1 MDAALQAAIDKA
13 MQEPDWDEGD
23 EDAEY
28 DEDEEY
34 DAEAEEI
41 AKRLGDQL
49 WADIAKAQAEVS
61 AGSTVNTSTTN
72 NVSMYQPPNTT
83 GPQAPLQTGF
93 SLSSPMPSS
102 EHTNSPDDV
111 KKSKKQEAALV
122 TVRAILSFAFKD
134 PVVRATLASHSV
146 PNLNS
151 SVLDVLTQLASDGA
165 VTKTLAKPL
174 SEAVV
179 SLAKSSVLFS
189 SMRNSDAPA
198 IQLDKGKRKRDTM
211 DVDPVAEERYQK
223 RPSSDDA
230 GATVAGP
237 VPAGPIV
244 VIQYPDILALTTQAV
259 RTIVSAFSS
268 QPESAWANGLPDSSF
283 IASIQYHLHQVYLF
297 SVTSA
302 PRARPEQINVLQE
315 LAGLIQML
323 GVLSKI
329 PIGPAP
335 PPSPWDSSTPQMQS
349 PPTDIGTAVYPCLV
363 PGCLK
368 TFHRLYSLRTHQRL
382 HALVDRPFKC
392 TSCPASFARNHDLKR
407 HVKLHDRTAWKC
419 LGCDK
424 VFSRRDAIK
433 RHKDSRS
440 KAHGGKSG
448 SSNSQGQADSACAN
462 AGIEQVE
469 IEKAEDEEEA
479 SRRAKMWNGIVA
491 NQMATA
497 NAAQAHAQAQESG
510 MPIPMMHVETLPP
523 PPDGTKGM
531 TPEEGEIPQHVIEH
545 AQATVLQLYPIIKGR
560 VRVGPSEAE
569 VAVQPA
575 VQSLPPGAPHGQAT
589 LASVI
594 ARTQPQY
601 QTPPLV
607 EDGSAPMDSATVEQL
622 AVPSDNSLPLSW
634 LTEEQTKLLEQ
645 AIAQAAEAAQAQ
657 AEAEAALEE
666 ESDDD
671 DLGDEGEEEMD
682 TTVG

>member
-1 MDAALQAAIDKA
+1 

-61 AGSTVNTSTTN
+61 AGV
-72 NVSMYQPPNTT
+72 
-83 GPQAPLQTGF
+83 
-93 SLSSPMPSS
+93 SLSGHMPPS
-102 EHTNSPDDV
+102 ENNNSPDEV

-146 PNLNS
+146 PNLDS
-151 SVLDVLTQLASDGA
+151 SVLDVLTQLASDAA

-230 GATVAGP
+230 GATVAAP

-469 IEKAEDEEEA
+469 VEKAEDEEEA
-479 SRRAKMWNGIVA
+479 SRRAKMWNGI
-491 NQMATA
+491 
-497 NAAQAHAQAQESG
+497 AQAQESG

-531 TPEEGEIPQHVIEH
+531 TLEEGEIPQHVIEH

-569 VAVQPA
+569 VAVQPTI
-575 VQSLPPGAPHGQAT
+575 QSLPPGAPHGQAT

-607 EDGSAPMDSATVEQL
+607 EDASVSVGSGMVEQQ

-682 TTVG
+682 TTTG